1 MEEKKVKQYTNLSMV
16 VFFALII
23 LGCILALTLYQVLYV
38 QTYVDINI
46 YVFDVIVLAL
56 GYFVSVSL
64 YYLGKYIFGLISGYR
79 LINFNF
85 WFINF
90 IKDKNNKTQ
99 VKPCKLHNLGCRV
112 IMAPNNAKPNYKLYL
127 FGGTIFTMPIC
138 LIAIIVSLF
147 LHVEDDFKY
156 YLLFIF
162 AFIPFVCLGNLI
174 PVRLDGNNEGFTLR
188 LLKDENQVE
197 IYHRNLLQH
206 EALVNGRS
214 ELKYYEC
221 RTPVTPFDLDT
232 LYYNY
237 YYCIDNQEFLKAL
250 RISEEL
256 IKNSDAITDLS
267 RVYLGYTG
275 KIYELC
281 RQKRFEESDRFFW
294 ELKHDIRNVVR
305 NKNNFESIKIC
316 LFVAA
321 YMETNYDEYLNLYYR
336 KEKASKQ
343 YEYTSRIEKEVEII
357 NQTIKSIQ
365 TDHSDWYVE

>member
-1 MEEKKVKQYTNLSMV
+1 MEDKKVKQYTNLSMV
-16 VFFALII
+16 IFFLLII
-23 LGCILALTLYQVLYV
+23 IGCVVALTLFQVLYV

-46 YVFDVIVLAL
+46 YVFDVIVLAS
-56 GYFVSVSL
+56 GYFVAVSL

-79 LINFNF
+79 LVNFNF

-90 IKDKNNKTQ
+90 IKDKNNKTK
-99 VKPCKLHNLGCRV
+99 VKSGKLNNLGCRV
-112 IMAPNNAKPNYKLYL
+112 IMAPNRDEVNYKLYL
-127 FGGTIFTMPIC
+127 LGGTIFSMPFFV
-138 LIAIIVSLF
+138 IATIVSL
-147 LHVEDDFKY
+147 LINVENDLRY

-162 AFIPFVCLGNLI
+162 IFIPFVCFGNLI

-188 LLKDENQVE
+188 LMKEEGQVE
-197 IYHRNLLQH
+197 LFHRNLLQH

-221 RTPVTPFDLDT
+221 RSPRTPFDLDT

-267 RVYLGYTG
+267 KVHLGYTG

-281 RQKRFEESDRFFW
+281 RQKRFEESDRYFW

-321 YMETNYDEYLNLYYR
+321 YMETNYDEYLNLYYK

-343 YEYTSRIEKEVEII
+343 YEYISRIDKEVDII

-365 TDHSDWYVE
+365 QDHSDWYVE